1 MRNKHTPEKKNNNH
15 ENNKHYGGLGLKT
28 TKDRKERK
36 ERKEYDTMHHITSK

>member
-28 TKDRKERK
+28 TKDRKKGREGKKRI
-36 ERKEYDTMHHITSK
+36 RYNAPHHE